1 VSLGR
6 FRRSLPCSKF
16 FWRLLFDCCS
26 ALCLLLIIFLVE
38 ASARSP
44 GSCSSNFYSA
54 AQASSLVLD
63 FAAWCTE
70 KPPVFF
76 GFAEVGQSWFFIVG
90 EFMLVEARIILELS
104 VQKTQF
110 FSVYCVLVRFFLSHP

>member
-1 VSLGR
+1 
-6 FRRSLPCSKF
+6 
-16 FWRLLFDCCS
+16 
-26 ALCLLLIIFLVE
+26 LLLIIFLVE

-63 FAAWCTE
+63 FATWCTE

-76 GFAEVGQSWFFIVG
+76 GFADVGQSWFFIVG
-90 EFMLVEARIILELS
+90 EFMQVEARIILELS
-104 VQKTQF
+104 VQKTRVF
-110 FSVYCVLVRFFLSHP
+110 LVFIVFL

>member
-54 AQASSLVLD
+54 AQASSLVLK
-63 FAAWCTE
+63 AAWCTE

-90 EFMLVEARIILELS
+90 EFMQVEARIILELS